1 MLIVC
6 WINKD
11 TEHIASRHQA
21 RGCVT
26 VDLHLSVLIVRRP
39 YGIRPNERTGREEEP
54 DEISVS
60 KVGPPIKVSVE
71 N

>member
-1 MLIVC
+1 MA
-6 WINKD
+6 D
-11 TEHIASRHQA
+11 TGLLASLHVPTRRTQ
-21 RGCVT
+21 GCVA
-26 VDLHLSVLIVRRP
+26 VDLHLSVLITRRP
-39 YGIRPNERTGREEEP
+39 YGIRPNGPAGRGEEP